1 MGKAWRKQ
9 LISSESF
16 VFLERKDESVI
27 RSQNRAFLERI
38 VKERFAHGRS
48 LTESDESKLLFK
60 ESDFERKS
68 EERKS

>member
-38 VKERFAHGRS
+38 AHGRS